1 MNSMQM
7 HARQMFI
14 THLSEILTVIL
25 VVVIT
30 IGFYHG
36 YASAKVDFPDM
47 RITDVSLVQKQCIFY
62 ECTVTVSNRSDK
74 RQTVQLFCGKLGHGF
89 FSKEITLQPGK
100 AKKVKGSIRRR
111 ADFNQLKVTL
121 STDKYGTFFKKL
133 VDIAPITMGI
143 LDFDLN
149 YNEKDKKFYWH
160 ARIKNTSTFEVCK
173 IHIHAGIWVNGV
185 YKTTGGGQTLDIEPG
200 EIVTLNRSVLFQ
212 NKPLTC
218 KLSVREIS
226 SNYYFATKKIRYVPG
241 KASKRLRTKKI
252 R

>member
-1 MNSMQM
+1 MNDMQM
-7 HARQMFI
+7 HARQIFI

-47 RITDVSLVQKQCIFY
+47 RITDVSLVQKQCTLY

-74 RQTVQLFCGKLGHGF
+74 RQTVELFCGKMHHGC
-89 FSKEITLQPGK
+89 FSKEITVQPGK
-100 AKKVKGSIRRR
+100 AKKVTGSIRRR

-121 STDKYGTFFKKL
+121 FTDKYGTFVEKL
-133 VDIAPITMGI
+133 VDIAPITMDI

-149 YNEKDKKFYWH
+149 YNKKDKKIYWH
-160 ARIKNTSTFEVCK
+160 ARVKNTSNFEVCEV
-173 IHIHAGIWVNGV
+173 HIHAGIWADGV
-185 YKTTGGGQTLDIEPG
+185 YESSAGGQTLDIEPG
-200 EIVTLNRSVLFQ
+200 ETVTLNRSVPFQ

-218 KLSVREIS
+218 RLSVREIS
-226 SNYYFATKKIRYVPG
+226 SNYHFATKKIRYVPG
-241 KASKRLRTKKI
+241 KASKSLRPKKI